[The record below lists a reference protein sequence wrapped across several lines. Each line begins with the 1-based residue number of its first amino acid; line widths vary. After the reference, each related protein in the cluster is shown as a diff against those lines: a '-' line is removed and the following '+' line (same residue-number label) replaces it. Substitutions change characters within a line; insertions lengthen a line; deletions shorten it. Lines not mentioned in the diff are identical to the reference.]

1 VTLQGCHGNQE
12 DLGQLERIF
21 IDTVQNIET
30 NQEFQEEFLLG
41 IEAVK
46 ELILERNPD
55 LIPFQKYTMQKYGN
69 SKI

>member
-1 VTLQGCHGNQE
+1 MTLQGCHGNQE

-21 IDTVQNIET
+21 IDAVVSIEA
-30 NQEFQEEFLLG
+30 NKEFQEEFLLG
-41 IEAVK
+41 IDAVK

-55 LIPFQKYTMQKYGN
+55 LIPFQKYTMFKYGN